1 MKVCGVWSVK
11 VRLHQKGAI
20 LYHRKPIHRAS
31 PPCGSCGDDV
41 ITISGIAYTG
51 ERVELQITDWGFLYS
66 GRAQDI
72 ERLRKG
78 LCLYDKPTAR
88 AEKAK

>member
-1 MKVCGVWSVK
+1 MLGVLKFACTKKELSCIIGN
-11 VRLHQKGAI
+11 LFTE
-20 LYHRKPIHRAS
+20 LS
-31 PPCGSCGDDV
+31 PPCGLCNDDV

-78 LCLYDKPTAR
+78 LCLYDKPTTR
-88 AEKAK
+88 AEKTK